1 MPQLDIVSYFP
12 QFFWFCLFFT
22 SFYVVLVQNYLPKL
36 KRIFALREAYQT
48 NQSRN
53 QSSQELTQLEQ
64 TTQNVFTQ
72 SVQKTKQNCTSH
84 FQDTQQLLTIQTN
97 VFNEHTNQAFSKYQ
111 AKKVQLNQTVKNTV
125 HQLQG
130 ILPFE
135 SSLAPKGNQAKL
147 NQFFSSI
154 VLKNSTQ
161 VGMKSK
167 LK

>member
-36 KRIFALREAYQT
+36 KRIFAVREAYQT
-48 NQSRN
+48 NQAQN

-64 TTQNVFTQ
+64 ITQNVFTQ
-72 SVQKTKQNCTSH
+72 SVQKTKQNCTSQ
-84 FQDTQQLLTIQTN
+84 FQDTQQLLTMQTS

-125 HQLQG
+125 HQLQT
-130 ILPFE
+130 ILPVE
-135 SSLAPKGNQAKL
+135 SSFAPKASQVKL

-154 VLKNSTQ
+154 VLKNSTNGGLQ
-161 VGMKSK
+161 SK

>member
-1 MPQLDIVSYFP
+1 
-12 QFFWFCLFFT
+12 
-22 SFYVVLVQNYLPKL
+22 
-36 KRIFALREAYQT
+36 
-48 NQSRN
+48 
-53 QSSQELTQLEQ
+53 
-64 TTQNVFTQ
+64 
-72 SVQKTKQNCTSH
+72 
-84 FQDTQQLLTIQTN
+84 
-97 VFNEHTNQAFSKYQ
+97 
-111 AKKVQLNQTVKNTV
+111 V